1 MYSAVEKD
9 VLYYNMH
16 LRHTRTRQSIGKPR
30 KYGKAGVCIM
40 RFYYFGQFMPVSR
53 LENRTDQ
60 RNISSFYFCHVSLYF
75 LDRLPKASVNQI
87 SRNFAHLPIPVYCSN
102 TGKPNFQN
110 WLNSTIELH
119 KSGQPL
125 RIVVNCITTL
135 LIIQNIVYS
144 FTYSLEA
151 NHHFHYLRQGGC
163 VFIGVS

>member
-1 MYSAVEKD
+1 
-9 VLYYNMH
+9 
-16 LRHTRTRQSIGKPR
+16 
-30 KYGKAGVCIM
+30 M

-125 RIVVNCITTL
+125 RIVVKILYYDISNYSKYCIQFHV
-135 LIIQNIVYS
+135 LIRS
-144 FTYSLEA
+144 KPSLSLPPPRRLC
-151 NHHFHYLRQGGC
+151 FHRR
-163 VFIGVS
+163 